1 MLHPDIR
8 FNINAFI
15 FFDIHCYRDERAGN
29 DILSTL
35 WEFQACPLLP
45 FHASAAYGQDFVTG
59 FGDPCPCPH
68 VDSQPGVDGQ
78 AAVRF
83 PRDVIVN
90 AGERS
95 VFMMFFP

>member
-1 MLHPDIR
+1 
-8 FNINAFI
+8 
-15 FFDIHCYRDERAGN
+15 
-29 DILSTL
+29 
-35 WEFQACPLLP
+35 
-45 FHASAAYGQDFVTG
+45 
-59 FGDPCPCPH
+59 
-68 VDSQPGVDGQ
+68 VDSQPGVEGQ